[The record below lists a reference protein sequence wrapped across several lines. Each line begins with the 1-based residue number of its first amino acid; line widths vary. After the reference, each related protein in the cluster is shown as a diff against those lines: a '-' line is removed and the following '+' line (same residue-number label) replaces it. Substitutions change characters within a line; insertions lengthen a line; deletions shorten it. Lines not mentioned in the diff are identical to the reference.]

1 MHGPVFGGA
10 AFNNQCGY
18 SSTSNPVRGVQVVI
32 DGLPEP
38 RGPKNVTQAKSEAQN
53 LYNLGTA
60 KDKKNERI
68 IDEPR
73 LGNGAFID
81 AALVP
86 GLPGGTAE
94 QLDAFTPQWHLRIT
108 WHTHD
113 LLADNE
119 ITDAKQ
125 LLATAPS

>member
-10 AFNNQCGY
+10 ASNNQCGY
-18 SSTSNPVRGVQVVI
+18 SSTTNPVRGVQVVI

-38 RGPKNVTQAKSEAQN
+38 RGRKNVTQAKSEAQK
-53 LYNLGTA
+53 LYDLGTA

-73 LGNGAFID
+73 LGKGAFVH
-81 AALVP
+81 AFLVP
-86 GLPGGTAE
+86 GLPGGAAE
-94 QLDAFTPQWHLRIT
+94 QLDAFTPRWHLTIT

-119 ITDAKQ
+119 ITVAKQ
-125 LLATAPS
+125 LLAAVPS